1 MQQPLQ
7 SSSPQVM
14 APKADIHLQERERAI
29 ESQIGGSSNMMQG
42 MSGCCVLIH
51 AQELSYWQGRSTGTL
66 RFPMGIG

>member
-51 AQELSYWQGRSTGTL
+51 AQELSY
-66 RFPMGIG
+66 